1 VKSLRLSS
9 PDPCRVLPGATGLL
23 LALVAS
29 LLPELAAA
37 HSLMDEGAGLRSGL
51 AHPLTGPDH
60 FLAMFAVGLWGAQL
74 GGARVWELPVTFP
87 LVMVVGGI
95 LGILGLPFPQ
105 VELAIAVSVLVLG
118 TAIGVAWRPP
128 LWVALG
134 LVSFFA
140 IAHGYAHGM
149 ELPRAADPT
158 DFATGFVA
166 ATGLIHV
173 LGIGA
178 GFALQKPL
186 NGRLIRYLGIM
197 IALSGVYFLIA

>member
-1 VKSLRLSS
+1 
-9 PDPCRVLPGATGLL
+9 
-23 LALVAS
+23 
-29 LLPELAAA
+29 
-37 HSLMDEGAGLRSGL
+37 MDEGAELRSGL

-74 GGARVWELPVTFP
+74 GGAKVWELPLTFP
-87 LVMVVGGI
+87 LVMVIGGI
-95 LGILGLPFPQ
+95 LGILGLPFSQ
-105 VELAIAVSVLVLG
+105 VELSIAVSVLVLG
-118 TAIGVAWRPP
+118 TAISVAWRPSA
-128 LWVALG
+128 WVALG

-149 ELPRAADPT
+149 ELPRAANHT
-158 DFATGFVA
+158 DFVIGFVA

-186 NGRLIRYLGIM
+186 NGRPIRYLGAM
-197 IALSGVYFLIA
+197 IALSGAYFLIA

>member
-1 VKSLRLSS
+1 MVPAVKSRRLSS
-9 PDPCRVLPGATGLL
+9 PASRRVLL

-105 VELAIAVSVLVLG
+105 VEMAIAVSVLVLG
-118 TAIGVAWRPP
+118 AAIGVAWRPP
-128 LWVALG
+128 AWVALG

-149 ELPRAADPT
+149 ELPRAANQT
-158 DFATGFVA
+158 DFVIGFVA
-166 ATGLIHV
+166 STGLIHV

-186 NGRLIRYLGIM
+186 SGRLIRYLGAM
-197 IALSGVYFLIA
+197 IALSGVYFLVA

>member
-1 VKSLRLSS
+1 
-9 PDPCRVLPGATGLL
+9 
-23 LALVAS
+23 
-29 LLPELAAA
+29 
-37 HSLMDEGAGLRSGL
+37 
-51 AHPLTGPDH
+51 
-60 FLAMFAVGLWGAQL
+60 MFAVGLWGAQL

-95 LGILGLPFPQ
+95 FGILNLPFPQ

-118 TAIGVAWRPP
+118 AAIGVAWRPP
-128 LWVALG
+128 LCVALG

-149 ELPRAADPT
+149 ELPIAADPT
-158 DFATGFVA
+158 DFAIGFVA

-186 NGRLIRYLGIM
+186 NGRLIRHLGIV
-197 IALSGVYFLIA
+197 IALSGVYFMVA